1 MARLNPKRRA
11 QLKALKM
18 SIERNPTSQVSV
30 GHVRSTWNDPAKV
43 HRSQE
48 QRFQPDRMRPL
59 KSIVGRIQDGRVV
72 PKGGSS
78 RWGKS

>member
-18 SIERNPTSQVSV
+18 SVERNPSTQVTT

-43 HRSQE
+43 HRMAE
-48 QRFQPDRMRPL
+48 QVFQPDRMRPTGL
-59 KSIVGRIQDGRVV
+59 TRAKSGF
-72 PKGGSS
+72 K
-78 RWGKS
+78 RWGEL